1 MMPTP
6 THHRPRTARY
16 YSKTLCSIADDF
28 SSIFEGRGCRVLGRH
43 GCKLMA
49 VPRGFSRGFPAAETG
64 RPLLLSSRP
73 LNQTYGASPNGQH
86 AALHNAE
93 RETRCAGSLTA
104 LELVHAERRWR
115 MHGESKTTPAE
126 AAPSLLLGRK
136 ASFLRLVRGR
146 LAANSAD
153 PCSATLSCLFS
164 TPRTRP

>member
-1 MMPTP
+1 MPPYTVDMDP
-6 THHRPRTARY
+6 NSWPIGRPSWLSRPHSHA
-16 YSKTLCSIADDF
+16 
-28 SSIFEGRGCRVLGRH
+28 SSTRWPFDAPSDERERREAPGEAAC
-43 GCKLMA
+43 
-49 VPRGFSRGFPAAETG
+49 AAETG